1 MTDVHP
7 EVQEGSFS
15 VSGFNL
21 TKYRKKKPD
30 VYRQAGDDVLQ
41 FLEEGLIT
49 PSCSLIVGLHKV
61 NDVLR
66 YISEN
71 KTSGKIIIDI
81 RNKDADTSEVKK

>member
-1 MTDVHP
+1 MILFVLK
-7 EVQEGSFS
+7 SS
-15 VSGFNL
+15 
-21 TKYRKKKPD
+21 
-30 VYRQAGDDVLQ
+30 QAGDDVLQ

-71 KTSGKIIIDI
+71 KTSGKVSNRIYESCPFHIFSVVTVLIKPYNNTVYNHEI
-81 RNKDADTSEVKK
+81 RRS